1 MQAKIL
7 TFFIMFFFWVML
19 SGMFDPFHLSLG
31 VVCCLLIA
39 QFSSHLLFH
48 ERKVGL
54 SVKQTIGIILYQPWL
69 FWEITISSLQ
79 VAYLVLHPKM
89 QEKMDPQ
96 LIRFK
101 TILKTQFAKVT
112 FAQSI
117 TLTPGTITVSINDD
131 EMTVYALT
139 SAAAQSL
146 PGEMERRVAK
156 ALEPEVLK

>member
-1 MQAKIL
+1 MQAKVL
-7 TFFIMFFFWVML
+7 TFIIMLFFWVML

-31 VVCCLLIA
+31 VVSCLLIA

-48 ERKVGL
+48 ERQVGL
-54 SVKQTIGIILYQPWL
+54 NLRQVVGLLLYQPWL
-69 FWEITISSLQ
+69 FWEITLSSIQ

-89 QEKMDPQ
+89 HDKMDPQ

-101 TILKTQFAKVT
+101 TILKSQFAKVT

-117 TLTPGTITVSINDD
+117 TLTPGTITVSINGD

-139 SAAAQSL
+139 AAGAASL
-146 PGEMERRVAK
+146 PGEMERRVAR
-156 ALEPEVLK
+156 ALEPEVLR